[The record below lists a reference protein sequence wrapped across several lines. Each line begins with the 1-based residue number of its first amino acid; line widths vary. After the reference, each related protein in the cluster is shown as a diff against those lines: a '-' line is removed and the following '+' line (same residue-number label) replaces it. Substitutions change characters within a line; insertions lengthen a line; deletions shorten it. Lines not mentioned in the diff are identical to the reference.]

1 MAWSPSNDGWR
12 SAIRSCRCKLPCEE
26 AAVDPNELAKE
37 IERRKQTAKDLKLR
51 ELVWRLYGSHLE
63 HYSKNVQKEPAA
75 ILPALQESL
84 SIKDN
89 RYSFSINGTQ
99 YAMVYEQ
106 GKEEKQGRRFE
117 DDTVTTPMQFSLERG
132 CRLVF
137 EFTMTKSITYADDGP
152 LFNEHMGEVTA
163 FIDGAWVQEITA
175 FVQELD
181 QYRREYWAKRNAE
194 KREHKAQSE
203 KKRFGL

>member
-1 MAWSPSNDGWR
+1 MYKRNR
-12 SAIRSCRCKLPCEE
+12 KRFF
-26 AAVDPNELAKE
+26 
-37 IERRKQTAKDLKLR
+37 RRKD
-51 ELVWRLYGSHLE
+51 
-63 HYSKNVQKEPAA
+63 
-75 ILPALQESL
+75 SL

-99 YAMVYEQ
+99 YEIVYEE
-106 GKEEKQGRRFE
+106 GKQEKESRGFRRRE
-117 DDTVTTPMQFSLERG
+117 DETVITPMQFLLERG

-137 EFTMTKSITYADDGP
+137 EFKITNSIAYAEDGP
-152 LFNEHMGEVTA
+152 LFNERMGDVTA

-181 QYRREYWAKRNAE
+181 QSGPQYWARRNAE